1 MNESIERMKALYG
14 YKASD
19 YYKNTTTASR
29 LSESNESFT
38 DTLDKARKIIK

>member
-1 MNESIERMKALYG
+1 MG

-29 LSESNESFT
+29 LAESNESFT

>member
-19 YYKNTTTASR
+19 YYKSTTTASR
-29 LSESNESFT
+29 LSESNEGFT
-38 DTLDKARKIIK
+38 DTLDKVRKIIK